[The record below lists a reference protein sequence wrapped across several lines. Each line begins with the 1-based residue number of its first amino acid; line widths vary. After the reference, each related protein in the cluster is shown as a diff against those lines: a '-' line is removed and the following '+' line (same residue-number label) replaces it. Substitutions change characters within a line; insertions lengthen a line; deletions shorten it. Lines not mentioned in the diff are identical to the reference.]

1 MSKKPGEKRQ
11 KYRKNVKNV
20 EKLGKNLQKC

>member
-1 MSKKPGEKRQ
+1 MSKHREKKRL

-20 EKLGKNLQKC
+20 KKPAKKRQKY